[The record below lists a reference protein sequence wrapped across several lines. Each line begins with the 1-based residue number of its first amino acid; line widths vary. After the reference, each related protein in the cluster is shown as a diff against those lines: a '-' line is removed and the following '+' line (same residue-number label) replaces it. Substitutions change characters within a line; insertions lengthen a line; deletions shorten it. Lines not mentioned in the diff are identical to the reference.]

1 MTSPVVII
9 GAGPAGLAAAGAL
22 ARCGVS
28 AVVIDERP
36 CTGGHLRDH
45 PYPLDNGRLG
55 IEVVERLLADLPSD
69 RVTIRSDA
77 FAWGLFEGWRV
88 AVSANGRTEIL
99 ETPAVVLAAG
109 LVQQIHPFP
118 GWTTPG
124 VMTAHAARELL
135 RRHIPPGRRAAVLGK
150 TTLGAWIAL
159 ELQAAGVDVIGPLE
173 AAGVRVEGS
182 TRVRSLTVD
191 GRDGGAGERL
201 DVDLVVLAQSAS
213 PLIELALQAGCRTIH
228 DGRLGG
234 YVPVFTLDLG
244 ASQAGLFVAGGIIGV
259 QTAGEAVAL
268 GRLAGVAAAARA
280 GAVDVAAVERVRAEI
295 WAALEASTQREGTVE
310 RLEAWRAITAMTVV
324 T

>member
-22 ARCGVS
+22 ARCGAS

-36 CTGGHLRDH
+36 NVGGHLRDH
-45 PYPLDNGRLG
+45 PHHLDDGRIG
-55 IEVVERLLADLPSD
+55 AEVVERLLADLPAH
-69 RVTIRSDA
+69 RVTIRSEA
-77 FAWGLFEGWRV
+77 FAWGLFEGRRV
-88 AVSANGRTEIL
+88 AVSANGRIEIL

-135 RRHIPPGRRAAVLGK
+135 RRHIPPGRRGAVLGT
-150 TTLGAWIAL
+150 TTLGTWIAL

-173 AAGVRVEGS
+173 ASRVRVEGS
-182 TRVRSLTVD
+182 PRVRWLTVD
-191 GRDGGAGERL
+191 GRDGGASERL
-201 DVDLVVLAQSAS
+201 DLDLVVLAQSAS

-228 DGRLGG
+228 DRRLGG
-234 YVPVFTLDLG
+234 YVPVFTSDLVT
-244 ASQAGLFVAGGIIGV
+244 SQAGIFVAGGIIGA

-268 GRLAGVAAAARA
+268 GRLAGVAAAAGA
-280 GAVDVAAVERVRAEI
+280 GAVGIAAVERVRTEI
-295 WAALEASTQREGTVE
+295 WDALDASTQREGTVQ
-310 RLEAWRAITAMTVV
+310 RLEAWRAITAMGTL